1 MNPVII
7 DYTNWRGVRSL
18 RKITPHFIGF
28 CRNEWHPEPQWL
40 LTAYDYPTDSVRQ
53 FAMADI
59 HSWADVEAGDA
70 E

>member
-1 MNPVII
+1 MNAVII
-7 DYTNWRGVRSL
+7 DYTNWRGVRSW
-18 RKITPHFIGF
+18 RKIVPRKIDFGS
-28 CRNEWHPEPQWL
+28 NEWHPEPQWL

-59 HSWADVEAGDA
+59 HSWTNAETGD